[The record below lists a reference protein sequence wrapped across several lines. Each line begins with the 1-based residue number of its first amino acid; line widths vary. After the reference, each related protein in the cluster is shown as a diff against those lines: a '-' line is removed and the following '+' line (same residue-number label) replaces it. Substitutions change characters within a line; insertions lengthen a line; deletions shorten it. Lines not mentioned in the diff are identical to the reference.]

1 MFDNLKKF
9 INSKN
14 QLDNLKKIIDANI
27 DALTALIKQSD
38 QLNDV
43 ISSLEGKDNCKE
55 TRNSLEEIKEN
66 ISDSIGKLID
76 QTKDLTE
83 TYSKLVKLNVA

>member
-1 MFDNLKKF
+1 MKKNF
-9 INSKN
+9 KE
-14 QLDNLKKIIDANI
+14 QFDNLKKIIDANI

-76 QTKDLTE
+76 QTKDLSK
-83 TYSKLVKLNVA
+83 TYGKLVEEVFK